1 MTSNYK
7 LVKISFA
14 ARALEVT
21 PKTIYNWIEQG
32 LLEMPEKGFVDK
44 EAVYKV
50 YEEQIAKRSELS
62 RKLALNG
69 IGRDERGRFI
79 TLGRPKLWRAE
90 LPKDPN

>member
-1 MTSNYK
+1 MNNRP
-7 LVKISFA
+7 LVKIAFA

-32 LLEMPEKGFVDK
+32 LLEMPEKGYVDK
-44 EAVYKV
+44 NEVYKV

-62 RKLALNG
+62 KRLAING
-69 IGRDERGRFI
+69 IGRDRQGRFI
-79 TLGRPKLWRAE
+79 PLGEIKHNIAR